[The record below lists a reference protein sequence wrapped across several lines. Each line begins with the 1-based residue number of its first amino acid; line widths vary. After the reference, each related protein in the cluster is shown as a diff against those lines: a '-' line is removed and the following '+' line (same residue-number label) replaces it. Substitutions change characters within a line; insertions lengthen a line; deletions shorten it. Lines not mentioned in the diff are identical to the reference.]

1 MRKLTVYYCPKCRR
15 YGYYQSEN
23 AAFCM
28 KCSTAMSPLSIDYLH
43 FVRLDSADRDNLI
56 RKESLRTCTS
66 PDLLRS
72 RIQELEKE
80 NRQLNETVSWMHQ
93 LIWDLITKNREFERR
108 STAPSKHL

>member
-1 MRKLTVYYCPKCRR
+1 MRKLAVYYCPKCRR

-28 KCSTAMSPLSIDYLH
+28 KCSTAMSPLSVDYLN
-43 FVRLDSADRDNLI
+43 FVRLNSKDRDNLI
-56 RKESLRTCTS
+56 REESLQTCTS

-72 RIQELEKE
+72 RILELEKE

-93 LIWDLITKNREFERR
+93 LIWDLIAKNKESGHASAISTK
-108 STAPSKHL
+108 